1 MRDLY
6 TPKKYKKLL
15 QEIED
20 KNKLKYVPHACI
32 RRVCI
37 VKMSILSKVTYR
49 FNVIPIKILIAVFT
63 EIEKKI
69 LKRIWSHKEPE

>member
-32 RRVCI
+32 RSVCI

-63 EIEKKI
+63 EIEKKNP
-69 LKRIWSHKEPE
+69 KTYMEPQRT